1 MNLRSIDLNLLVIL
15 DALLDEAHVSRAAE
29 RLGLSQPA
37 TSAALDRCRHLFG
50 DVLLERG
57 KAGMRRS
64 PKAESLRGPVKTLL
78 VGIETLIDA
87 PAVPLAEL
95 RQVIRL
101 TMADTPAAILIA
113 PLLAR
118 LRCNAPGL
126 DLILQPWHG
135 ADAALD
141 ALGKGA
147 SDLAVSVFPTVDP
160 VIERIVLLEE
170 TYCIALRH
178 GHPAADHFDL
188 ERWLAFPHVLVS
200 GRGDTRTPLDQMLA
214 DRGLRRRV
222 GLVLPSF
229 LMVPPVLARSDL
241 VAMLPR
247 RSIQP
252 ESKLV
257 TFDPPIP
264 VPGFP
269 LHLAW
274 HQRAGNDPAVQY
286 VASEIRALLS
296 G

>member
-15 DALLDEAHVSRAAE
+15 EALLDEAHVSRAAE

-37 TSAALDRCRHLFG
+37 TSAALDRCRYLFN

-57 KAGMRRS
+57 KAGMRRT
-64 PKAESLRGPVKTLL
+64 PKAESLRDPVKTLL
-78 VGIETLIDA
+78 AGIKTLIDA

-113 PLLAR
+113 PLLSQ
-118 LRCNAPGL
+118 LRRNAPGL
-126 DLILQPWHG
+126 DLILQPWNG
-135 ADAALD
+135 AETALE
-141 ALGKGA
+141 AIQKGTC
-147 SDLAVSVFPTVDP
+147 DLAVSVFPTVDP
-160 VIERIVLLEE
+160 AIERVLLLEE
-170 TYCIALRH
+170 TYCIALRQ
-178 GHPAADHFDL
+178 GHPAADNFDL
-188 ERWLAFPHVLVS
+188 ERWLAFPHILVS
-200 GRGDTRTPLDQMLA
+200 GRGDTRTPLDQVLA

-229 LMVPPVLARSDL
+229 LMVPPVLASSDL

-247 RSIQP
+247 RCIQP
-252 ESKLV
+252 ESNFV

-274 HQRAGNDPAVQY
+274 HQRAGNDPAIRY
-286 VASEIRALLS
+286 VASEIRTLLPL
-296 G
+296 